1 MLNVFTLANGRLF
14 QEEIE
19 SLEEL
24 AQFQPIWVDLESPT
38 LEERRWVKAV
48 TDQDHYVDLMEQA
61 GTVVYRPTDEQLKEF
76 ARIGREVSWGEFKK
90 VVGDKAYDEIVSTF
104 VLE

>member
-24 AQFQPIWVDLESPT
+24 SKFQPIWVDLEAPT
-38 LEERRWVKAV
+38 LEEKRWVKQYFGLSIRSEEH
-48 TDQDHYVDLMEQA
+48 TSELQSH
-61 GTVVYRPTDEQLKEF
+61 
-76 ARIGREVSWGEFKK
+76 
-90 VVGDKAYDEIVSTF
+90 
-104 VLE
+104 

>member
-24 AQFQPIWVDLESPT
+24 TQFQPIWVDLESPT
-38 LEERRWVKAV
+38 LEERRWVKQHFGLSIPEDAM
-48 TDQDHYVDLMEQA
+48 D
-61 GTVVYRPTDEQLKEF
+61 
-76 ARIGREVSWGEFKK
+76 
-90 VVGDKAYDEIVSTF
+90 DEI
-104 VLE
+104 

>member
-1 MLNVFTLANGRLF
+1 
-14 QEEIE
+14 
-19 SLEEL
+19 
-24 AQFQPIWVDLESPT
+24 
-38 LEERRWVKAV
+38 
-48 TDQDHYVDLMEQA
+48 MEQA

>member
-24 AQFQPIWVDLESPT
+24 ARFKPIWVDLESPT
-38 LEERRWVKAV
+38 PEERRWVK
-48 TDQDHYVDLMEQA
+48 QHFGL
-61 GTVVYRPTDEQLKEF
+61 
-76 ARIGREVSWGEFKK
+76 
-90 VVGDKAYDEIVSTF
+90 STF
-104 VLE
+104 PKTRWTRTSRSRPVSSKKTTASCTSAATS